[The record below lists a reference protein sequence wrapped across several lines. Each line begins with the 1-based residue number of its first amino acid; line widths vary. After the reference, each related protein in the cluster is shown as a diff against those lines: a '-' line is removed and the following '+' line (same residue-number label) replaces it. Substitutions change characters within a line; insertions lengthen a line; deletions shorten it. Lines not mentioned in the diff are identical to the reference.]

1 VKVGIL
7 VMIVTKVPKYPNTSF
22 YQIFHMKYFIIAGEA
37 SGDLHGSNLV
47 KAMKQEQP
55 NAEIVCW
62 GGDLMETAGAKLLQ
76 HYSRTSFMGFFEVI
90 QNLKTILNAIKD
102 CKKDIEQE
110 QPNVLILIDF
120 PGFNFR
126 IAEWAKKNLNL
137 KIIYYI
143 SPQLWAWK
151 EGRIKKI
158 KRDIDRLFVILPFEK
173 DFYKKHQYEVEFVGH
188 PLLDVTEDYP
198 KSINFKTDH
207 QLDERKIIALLP
219 GSRKQE
225 IEKML
230 GEMLQMVTLF
240 PNFQFVIAA
249 APSQTLDF
257 YKTLIPLTAINNVK
271 IIANQTYD
279 ILQHSH
285 AALVTSGTATLE
297 TALFEVPQVVCYKGN
312 PISYHIA
319 KRLVNIKYISLVNLI
334 MDKLVVTELI
344 QSDLN
349 IENIKVEL
357 EKILLDNNRKEMIT
371 NYGLLKQKLGGK
383 GASKRVAKAIFE

>member
-1 VKVGIL
+1 
-7 VMIVTKVPKYPNTSF
+7 MIVTKVPKYPNTSF

-349 IENIKVEL
+349 IENIKV
-357 EKILLDNNRKEMIT
+357 
-371 NYGLLKQKLGGK
+371 
-383 GASKRVAKAIFE
+383 

>member
-1 VKVGIL
+1 
-7 VMIVTKVPKYPNTSF
+7 MR
-22 YQIFHMKYFIIAGEA
+22 YFIIAGEA

-47 KAMKQEQP
+47 KAMKQKEP
-55 NAEIVCW
+55 DTEIVCW
-62 GGDLMETAGAKLLQ
+62 GGDLMEAAGAKLLQ

-90 QNLKTILNAIKD
+90 QNLNTILKAIKA
-102 CKKDIEQE
+102 CKADIEKA
-110 QPNVLILIDF
+110 QPDVLILIDF

-137 KIIYYI
+137 KIVFYI

-151 EGRIKKI
+151 EGRIKKV
-158 KRDIDRLFVILPFEK
+158 KRDIDQLFVILPFEK
-173 DFYKKHQYEVEFVGH
+173 EFYKKHQYEVEFVGH

-198 KSINFKTDH
+198 ENPTFRTAH
-207 QLDERKIIALLP
+207 QLDNRKIIALLP

-230 GEMLQMVTLF
+230 GEMLQMVTFF
-240 PNFQFVIAA
+240 PDYQFVIAA
-249 APSQTLDF
+249 APSQTLAF
-257 YKTLIPLTAINNVK
+257 YNELIPATFTKDVK
-271 IIANQTYD
+271 IITNQTYD
-279 ILQHSH
+279 ILQHST

-344 QSDLN
+344 QADLN
-349 IENIKVEL
+349 TENLKLEL
-357 EKILLDNNRKEMIT
+357 EQILDDKNRQEMIEA
-371 NYGLLKQKLGGK
+371 YQLLKQKLGGE
-383 GASKRVAKAIFE
+383 GASKRVAEAILKS